1 MMITKQMKSK
11 GTHTLGNICALL
23 RVQVSH
29 MKQTIPLMCFDFVH
43 SLKMLDYTVIA
54 IPFVEGSGSY
64 LHTIKVEYEEETT
77 KMRHVRNATTRNDVF
92 QVVQNRKSKDKQ
104 HIRSMGFKPKTTFEN
119 VGTSRTGN
127 VNNNVQDES
136 KAVLYEDDDYDIY
149 DNYDIQGLS
158 KSNWCFVT
166 RWVFV
171 FEVLEDARL
180 YLASLV
186 RKKGQEANPYEDYRE
201 FPSVFCLKINHGGTF
216 TPPPMTR
223 YKGGKVILGC
233 FDIDSDTF
241 SIVEVTSMLQE
252 LGYENPCM
260 AYYYKKPNSE
270 LENGLVE
277 LVVDKDVYEM
287 LMYVDKFK
295 VIELYTDHTVKKQ
308 HVLTQEPL
316 ATIID
321 VTQPGSSSGNEA
333 EVDVSEDEWLRESL
347 KKLPI
352 KSNKGQQSSR
362 KEVGQSSRNGS
373 GSENGSGSDSGSDK

>member
-1 MMITKQMKSK
+1 
-11 GTHTLGNICALL
+11 
-23 RVQVSH
+23 
-29 MKQTIPLMCFDFVH
+29 
-43 SLKMLDYTVIA
+43 MLCQW
-54 IPFVEGSGSY
+54 
-64 LHTIKVEYEEETT
+64 
-77 KMRHVRNATTRNDVF
+77 R
-92 QVVQNRKSKDKQ
+92 
-104 HIRSMGFKPKTTFEN
+104 
-119 VGTSRTGN
+119 
-127 VNNNVQDES
+127 
-136 KAVLYEDDDYDIY
+136 
-149 DNYDIQGLS
+149 
-158 KSNWCFVT
+158 
-166 RWVFV
+166 
-171 FEVLEDARL
+171 
-180 YLASLV
+180 V

-223 YKGGKVILGC
+223 YKGGKVNWVD
-233 FDIDSDTF
+233 DIDSDTF

-321 VTQPGSSSGNEA
+321 VTQP
-333 EVDVSEDEWLRESL
+333 
-347 KKLPI
+347 
-352 KSNKGQQSSR
+352 
-362 KEVGQSSRNGS
+362 
-373 GSENGSGSDSGSDK
+373 